1 MKDIKIPQ
9 AAEPASPQARS
20 PTSPPL
26 RILVVEDDTA
36 IRQFSAEVLV
46 RSGYQVDA
54 AEDGAAAWEA
64 LYTSS
69 YDLLI
74 TDNNMPNVSGVELLK
89 RLRSACMTL
98 PVILATGT
106 LPALEFAQ
114 SPWLIPNAMLLKPF
128 TMDQLL
134 GTVAKVLPAAGRARQ
149 QIRPLPSRQ
158 ASRQPGNGCDDFNP
172 RAKNKASAINGQG
185 FRPHRGP
192 C

>member
-98 PVILATGT
+98 PVILATGCVMH
-106 LPALEFAQ
+106 ADR
-114 SPWLIPNAMLLKPF
+114 SLLSSSKGCG
-128 TMDQLL
+128 L
-134 GTVAKVLPAAGRARQ
+134 RA
-149 QIRPLPSRQ
+149 
-158 ASRQPGNGCDDFNP
+158 
-172 RAKNKASAINGQG
+172 
-185 FRPHRGP
+185 
-192 C
+192 